1 MDFSQNEIQV
11 IQLSLIVGLVA
22 LVALGTFLLIAI
34 KMIQGGSRKKRKA
47 RDEESEMIQE
57 IYLGLRR
64 MEQRVEALETIL
76 FDAEKGGP
84 DHGR

>member
-1 MDFSQNEIQV
+1 MDFSQNEYQV
-11 IQLSLIVGLVA
+11 IQLALIVGLVA

-34 KMIQGGSRKKRKA
+34 KMIQGGSRKKRQA

-57 IYLGLRR
+57 IFLGLRR
-64 MEQRVEALETIL
+64 MEQRIEALETIL

-84 DHGR
+84 GHGR